1 MSTKRKIWFG
11 VVVVVLL
18 ALTIIFWGS
27 LVGGCAVFALI
38 LGIQMFLF
46 GSYANSD
53 LAETFNENGKN
64 VEGWRD

>member
-1 MSTKRKIWFG
+1 MSTKRKILFG
-11 VVVVVLL
+11 LVVLVLL
-18 ALTIIFWGS
+18 AVTIIFWGT
-27 LVGGCAVFALI
+27 LVGGCAIFALI
-38 LGIQMFLF
+38 QGIQMFLF